1 MNGDIGYVSSFVYIN
16 GQITGMT
23 VQFETK
29 RVEYIKEEYDQLKLA
44 YAISIHKSQGSEF
57 KTVIIPFT
65 NKYYSMLKRRLYYT
79 AITRAKSFLIMI
91 GNLESLKIASQS
103 IGIRRKTKLTEIIK
117 EKIGKKDISPYDFL

>member
-1 MNGDIGYVSSFVYIN
+1 MSLAIMKIP
-16 GQITGMT
+16 
-23 VQFETK
+23 K
-29 RVEYIKEEYDQLKLA
+29 IKHGFI
-44 YAISIHKSQGSEF
+44 ISIHKSQGSEF